1 MTTAIVGTAA
11 SGGAAVAAAAAVQV
25 QAKGAAAA
33 PAATSTTAAED
44 SVTISATAQEVQ
56 QPTAVQVRLL
66 RNEGQSVPQIAK
78 QLEITQ
84 GAVQSYLG
92 KPAAA
97 SK

>member
-11 SGGAAVAAAAAVQV
+11 SGGAAVAAAAV
-25 QAKGAAAA
+25 QAQAKPAA
-33 PAATSTTAAED
+33 PAATTKTAAED
-44 SVTISATAQEVQ
+44 SVTISATAREVE

-92 KPAAA
+92 KPAAT

>member
-1 MTTAIVGTAA
+1 V
-11 SGGAAVAAAAAVQV
+11 AAAAVQAP
-25 QAKGAAAA
+25 AKPAAATA
-33 PAATSTTAAED
+33 TTAAED

-66 RNEGQSVPQIAK
+66 RNEGQSVPEIAR

-92 KPAAA
+92 APAAA

>member
-11 SGGAAVAAAAAVQV
+11 SGGAAVAAVAGVQL
-25 QAKGAAAA
+25 QAKAVA
-33 PAATSTTAAED
+33 PAATLTTAAED